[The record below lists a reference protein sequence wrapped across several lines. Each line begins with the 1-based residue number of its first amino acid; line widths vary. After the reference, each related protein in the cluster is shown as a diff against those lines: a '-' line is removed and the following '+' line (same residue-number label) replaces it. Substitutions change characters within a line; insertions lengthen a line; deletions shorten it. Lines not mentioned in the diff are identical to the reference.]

1 MTLNY
6 MMGYLEK
13 NEVCLDDYLRKAGFA
28 RGNQGTES
36 LWLDSKLSVNAVVP
50 SRDRS
55 PEGNRG

>member
-1 MTLNY
+1 